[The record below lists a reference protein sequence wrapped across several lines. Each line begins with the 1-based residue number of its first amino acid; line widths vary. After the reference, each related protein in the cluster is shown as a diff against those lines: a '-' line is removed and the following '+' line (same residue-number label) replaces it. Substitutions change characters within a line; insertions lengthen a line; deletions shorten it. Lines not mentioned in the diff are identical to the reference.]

1 MKRSFVAVFF
11 AASVF
16 ALGACA
22 GDDTETEIEPV
33 EEVQPPAPAPMPMD
47 TTMPDTMVDTLTTT
61 TMM

>member
-1 MKRSFVAVFF
+1 MKRSFVAVVF

-16 ALGACA
+16 AFGACA

-47 TTMPDTMVDTLTTT
+47 PAVIDTMMTT